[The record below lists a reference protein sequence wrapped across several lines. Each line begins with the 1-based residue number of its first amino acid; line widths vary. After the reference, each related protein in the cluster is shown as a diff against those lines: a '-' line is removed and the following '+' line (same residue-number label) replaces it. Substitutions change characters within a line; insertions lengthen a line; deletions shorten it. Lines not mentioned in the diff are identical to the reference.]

1 MRSAWL
7 RPSFAAVVI
16 MALSGAAAS
25 RGISTEASRVI
36 PVEDLQFYQNKEGL
50 TVANA
55 WGDPANGAH
64 SNFIRMPGGARS
76 GLHTHSFSYYGVV
89 VSGTLSNEASDD
101 AAARSLEPGSYWF
114 QKGGEP
120 HVTNCISQTA
130 CLIFV
135 TSKGTFDFHR
145 VASPTRPSAPQA
157 RR

>member
-1 MRSAWL
+1 MRGTWV
-7 RPSFAAVVI
+7 RPSCAAVII

-25 RGISTEASRVI
+25 RDISTETSKII
-36 PVEDLQFYQNKEGL
+36 PVQDLQFYQDKEGL

-64 SNFIRMPGGARS
+64 SNFISMPGGARS

-89 VSGTLSNEASDD
+89 VSGTLSNEASDA

-120 HVTNCISQTA
+120 HVTNCVSTTA

-145 VASPTRPSAPQA
+145 VVTPPRPT
-157 RR
+157 